1 MKKIIIAMAAILFLI
16 AARRAYAEEE
26 VVAVWP
32 YAEGVGAMLNSSR
45 FGCATGL
52 VRCRQHTSVRNLSM
66 IIRKLLRLIV
76 ELYLLYIN
84 SWIDI
89 HAASASNIDRL
100 MQLDLVLRDHDLLQL
115 RIDLKVHSRRRLR
128 IDLSLVGY

>member
-1 MKKIIIAMAAILFLI
+1 MVLWQLVLVNEALSEHYLSHL
-16 AARRAYAEEE
+16 YLH
-26 VVAVWP
+26 W
-32 YAEGVGAMLNSSR
+32 L
-45 FGCATGL
+45 GCATGL
-52 VRCRQHTSVRNLSM
+52 VRCRQHTSVKDLSM

-89 HAASASNIDRL
+89 HTTSSRNIDRL
-100 MQLDLVLRDHDLLQL
+100 MQLDLVLRDHNLLQL
-115 RIDLKVHSRRRLR
+115 RIDLKVHSRRRLG